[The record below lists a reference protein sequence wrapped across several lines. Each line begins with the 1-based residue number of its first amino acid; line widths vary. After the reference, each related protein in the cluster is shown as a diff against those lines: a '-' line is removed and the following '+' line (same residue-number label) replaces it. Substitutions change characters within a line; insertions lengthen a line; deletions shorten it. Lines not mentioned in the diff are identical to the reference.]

1 MKKIAIII
9 AIVLLECISGIW
21 TAAMAQSKI
30 RGTVVTAQGEPLVGA
45 IVIPSSS
52 GSKWAVQ
59 TGVDGTFEIYAAPDE
74 WLEITFMGF
83 KTLEV
88 QARDAQSKPLVLV
101 EDTNLLDE
109 LVVVGYGTKKRESL
123 TGSIAN
129 ITNKEILTTV
139 HTSLSESLA
148 GKIAGFQI
156 RQNSGEPGAYNTS
169 INVRGFG
176 SPLYVIDGIPSD
188 MGAAEFQRLNPADI
202 ESISVIKD
210 ASAAIFG
217 LRAANGV
224 VLVKTRRGA
233 TGRAKVN
240 YNGVFG
246 LETPTDMPRMCTR
259 AEWAELRNE
268 ADINAGLTPYFTKE
282 QLGYEKSALSTDWCN
297 EILKKFSTQQQHF
310 ISVSGGNDKTS
321 YFTSLG
327 YVGENGLLKSG
338 DMDYDKYTFRA
349 NLTAKLAGGLSME
362 SSISGM
368 YDMKTEP
375 STGYYNIYYAAVTCL
390 PNSTAFINDNPDYPT
405 WQSFLHPVVISESE
419 RTGYLTNNNK
429 HLNASM
435 SLIYDFKYVKG
446 LQAKATA
453 SYQSYY
459 TGTKT
464 VAKAYKLFTYD
475 SELDTYT
482 QVIKNSPSKIS
493 NSNKDINMVTLQAQL
508 QYSHQF
514 GNNHKVD
521 AMLVYEQHQFGSRY
535 SSLTREYSFFTKDQV
550 DMATMNNMKNSGMED
565 NQASQSIVGRFNY
578 DYKSKYLLEFAFR
591 EDGSYRYAP
600 GKRWGF
606 FPVVSAGWRISK
618 EPFMRDISWINEL
631 KLRGS
636 IGLVGED
643 AGSPFQYVS
652 AYTLGGGAGYEFEE
666 GTWTDGASSPAI
678 TNPNLTWYTSNTKDI
693 GITAYLFDNRLN
705 FEFDVYQR
713 DRNGLLS
720 TRLTTLP
727 NTFGA
732 SLPQENLN
740 SDRVRGFD
748 LALGWKSRVGDF
760 YYGINTTLNYVR
772 TMNLYVE
779 ESDPVNS
786 YDRWY
791 NKSAYRYNDILG
803 GYDVIGQFQ
812 TQEEIDQA
820 PLQGGSLGNTKVR
833 PGDYKYRDVNEDGV
847 IDGKDVTPLFFNGTP
862 KLYYGLT
869 LTAEWRGFDASV
881 VFQGAGLYTVRYQG
895 VYAEVLASD
904 LNTPA
909 YFYDRWHQVDP
920 YDPSSEW
927 IKGTWPATRLITS
940 AGSNYYESAIWRRD
954 ASYLRLK
961 SVEIGYTFKK
971 NYRIYLS
978 SHNLFTFCDPFI
990 KAFDPE
996 KSEGANSM
1004 GFTYPV
1010 TRSYNLGVSVNF

>member
-1 MKKIAIII
+1 MKKISIII
-9 AIVLLECISGIW
+9 AIALLELVSGIW
-21 TAAMAQSKI
+21 ISAMAQSKI
-30 RGTVVTAQGEPLVGA
+30 RGTVVTAQGEPLAGA
-45 IVIPSSS
+45 IVIPSES

-59 TGVDGTFEIYAAPDE
+59 TGVDGTFEIVASPDE

-88 QARDAQSKPLVLV
+88 QARDAQSKTLVLE

-233 TGRAKVN
+233 TGRARVN
-240 YNGVFG
+240 YSGVFG

-259 AEWAELRNE
+259 SEWAELRNE
-268 ADINAGLTPYFTKE
+268 ADINDGLTQYFTRE
-282 QLGYEKSALSTDWCN
+282 QLEYEKTALSTDWCN

-310 ISVSGGNDKTS
+310 ISVSGGNEKTS

-327 YVGENGLLKSG
+327 YVGESGLLKSG
-338 DMDYDKYTFRA
+338 DMDYNKFTLRA

-368 YDMKTEP
+368 YDKKQEP

-390 PNSTAFINDNPDYPT
+390 PNTTSFINDNPDYPT

-459 TGTKT
+459 TGTKS
-464 VAKAYKLFTYD
+464 VAKAYKLYTYD
-475 SELDTYT
+475 SELDSYT
-482 QVIKNSPSKIS
+482 QVIKNSPSTIS
-493 NSNKDINMVTLQAQL
+493 NGNNDINMVTLQAQL

-514 GNNHKVD
+514 GKSHKVD
-521 AMLVYEQHQFGSRY
+521 AMLVYEQHQYGSRY
-535 SSLTREYSFFTKDQV
+535 STLTREYSFFTKDQV
-550 DMATMNNMKNSGMED
+550 DMATLNNMKNSGMEN

-578 DYKSKYLLEFAFR
+578 DFSSKYLIEFAFR

-600 GKRWGF
+600 EKRWGF

-618 EPFMRDISWINEL
+618 EPFMRNITWVNEL

-643 AGSPFQYVS
+643 AGAPFQYVS

-666 GTWTDGASSPAI
+666 GIWTDGASSPAI

-705 FEFDVYQR
+705 FEFDVY
-713 DRNGLLS
+713 
-720 TRLTTLP
+720 
-727 NTFGA
+727 
-732 SLPQENLN
+732 
-740 SDRVRGFD
+740 
-748 LALGWKSRVGDF
+748 
-760 YYGINTTLNYVR
+760 
-772 TMNLYVE
+772 
-779 ESDPVNS
+779 
-786 YDRWY
+786 
-791 NKSAYRYNDILG
+791 
-803 GYDVIGQFQ
+803 
-812 TQEEIDQA
+812 
-820 PLQGGSLGNTKVR
+820 
-833 PGDYKYRDVNEDGV
+833 
-847 IDGKDVTPLFFNGTP
+847 
-862 KLYYGLT
+862 
-869 LTAEWRGFDASV
+869 
-881 VFQGAGLYTVRYQG
+881 
-895 VYAEVLASD
+895 
-904 LNTPA
+904 
-909 YFYDRWHQVDP
+909 
-920 YDPSSEW
+920 
-927 IKGTWPATRLITS
+927 
-940 AGSNYYESAIWRRD
+940 
-954 ASYLRLK
+954 
-961 SVEIGYTFKK
+961 
-971 NYRIYLS
+971 
-978 SHNLFTFCDPFI
+978 
-990 KAFDPE
+990 
-996 KSEGANSM
+996 
-1004 GFTYPV
+1004 
-1010 TRSYNLGVSVNF
+1010 